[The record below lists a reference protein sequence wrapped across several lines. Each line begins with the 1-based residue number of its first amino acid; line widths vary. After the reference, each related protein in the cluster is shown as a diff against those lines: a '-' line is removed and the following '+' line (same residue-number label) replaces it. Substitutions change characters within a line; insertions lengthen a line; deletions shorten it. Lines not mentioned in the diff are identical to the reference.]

1 MRRKLSDI
9 GRFSDASFLILS
21 SLASGPKHGYA
32 MIEDIFEF
40 SGTRLE
46 AGSLYGAIPRLEE
59 KGLIEPLPSEDRRR
73 PYRITPNGVNV
84 LREQVSTLEQITSA
98 SKRRLSVLGGDVRVL
113 GTALIS
119 P

>member
-9 GRFSDASFLILS
+9 GRFSDASFLILA

-59 KGLIEPLPSEDRRR
+59 KGLVEPLPSEDRRR
-73 PYRITPNGVNV
+73 PYQITPTGIAT
-84 LREQVSTLEQITSA
+84 LREQVATLEQIASA
-98 SKRRLSVLGGDVRVL
+98 SKRRLTGLGGDIRAL
-113 GTALIS
+113 GTTFIS